1 MKNKV
6 VDSPNKVAD
15 WKMLPS
21 CEVNIIRKTANG
33 CYLLKWMSII
43 IITRLEH
50 QLSLLEETRRFTRH
64 VCGGHVSNQK

>member
-33 CYLLKWMSII
+33 CDVLKWMSII

-50 QLSLLEETRRFTRH
+50 QLCLL
-64 VCGGHVSNQK
+64 